1 MKRFL
6 NEEGGVTFSV
16 SLFVA
21 LLWGLMVLF
30 AIIVS
35 KNTVN
40 LLLHEARSDLY
51 LINRNAIFAI
61 QRDLM
66 GEDISSLYEEELEEL
81 IKEAMKNEWQLDN
94 KLKNGD
100 GVIKSAKLVEVE
112 VLNEGEED
120 RVTDE
125 IVDDLTVHTVVKI
138 KFVPIIFNNL
148 LKDTYEFNLHGDI
161 KIKKMNL

>member
-6 NEEGGVTFSV
+6 KEEGNITFSV
-16 SLFVA
+16 SIFVT
-21 LLWGLMVLF
+21 LLLVIMVLF
-30 AIIVS
+30 AIIIS
-35 KNTVN
+35 KSTVN

-81 IKEAMKNEWQLDN
+81 IEDGMKNAWRLDK

-100 GVIKSAKLVEVE
+100 GVIKSAKLGEVT
-112 VLNEGEED
+112 VLAEGEED
-120 RVTDE
+120 KVTDE
-125 IVDDLTVHTVVKI
+125 VVDDLTVHTVVKI
-138 KFVPIIFNNL
+138 EFVPIIFNKL

>member
-6 NEEGGVTFSV
+6 KEEGNIAFSV
-16 SLFVA
+16 SLFVGV
-21 LLWGLMVLF
+21 LWGLLVIF

-35 KNTVN
+35 KSTVN
-40 LLLHEARSDLY
+40 LLLHEAWSDLY

-81 IKEAMKNEWQLDN
+81 IKDGMKTVWRLNN

-100 GVIKSAKLVEVE
+100 GVIKSAQLVEVA
-112 VLNEGEED
+112 VLEDGEED

-125 IVDDLTVHTVVKI
+125 VVDDLTVHTVVKI
-138 KFVPIIFNNL
+138 EFVPIIFNNL